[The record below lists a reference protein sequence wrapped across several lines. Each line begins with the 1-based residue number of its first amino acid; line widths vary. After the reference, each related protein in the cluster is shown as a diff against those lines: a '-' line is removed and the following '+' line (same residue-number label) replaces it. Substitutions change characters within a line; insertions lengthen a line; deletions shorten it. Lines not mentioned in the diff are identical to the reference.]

1 MSIEV
6 MLAFLSTCSLEE
18 KLGFKVVAQCAPVLK
33 GVKVS
38 NLITVKPGICG
49 LIKQYLGGSQVIC
62 TPLYSGRGREILF
75 LYRYDAL
82 EEYLMRPEVRRFL
95 AGYGYL
101 DRSVSG
107 VLIRLRKRYADYVEK
122 RWAFPHELGVIL
134 EYPVEDVEGFIRNGG
149 KNCLTE
155 RYWKVY
161 HNRERAEEIF
171 RQYDMVKEMA
181 MREIVSGRSL
191 SQVVVSE

>member
-38 NLITVKPGICG
+38 NLIAVKPGTCG
-49 LIKQYLGGSQVIC
+49 LIKRYLGGSQVIC

-82 EEYLMRPEVRRFL
+82 EEYLKRPEVRRFL

-107 VLIRLRKRYADYVEK
+107 
-122 RWAFPHELGVIL
+122 
-134 EYPVEDVEGFIRNGG
+134 
-149 KNCLTE
+149 CLLYTS
-155 RYWKVY
+155 RCV
-161 HNRERAEEIF
+161 
-171 RQYDMVKEMA
+171 
-181 MREIVSGRSL
+181 
-191 SQVVVSE
+191 

>member
-6 MLAFLSTCSLEE
+6 MLAFLSNCSLEE

-38 NLITVKPGICG
+38 NLITVRPGTCG
-49 LIKQYLGGSQVIC
+49 VIQRYLGGSRVIC

-75 LYRYDAL
+75 LYRYEAL
-82 EEYLMRPEVRRFL
+82 EEYLKKQEVRNFL

-107 VLIRLRKRYADYVEK
+107 VLLRLRKRYADYVEK
-122 RWAFPHELGVIL
+122 RWEFPHELGVIL
-134 EYPVEDVEGFIRNGG
+134 EYPVEDVEGFIRNQG

-161 HNRERAEEIF
+161 HNQERAEEIF
-171 RQYDMVKEMA
+171 RQYDQVKETA
-181 MREIVSGRSL
+181 MSEIVSGYTL
-191 SQVVVSE
+191 SQVAVP